1 MRYLSKIIFIE
12 SANIKYS
19 EVNVDGNVHFIGTQ
33 GVGKSTLLRALLFF
47 YNANQQK
54 LGIPVGK
61 KSFLDFYFPYQ
72 NSYIVYEVNRETGM
86 FCVLVFKS
94 QGRVCFRFI
103 DGNYNRNHFIDSE
116 GSIHE
121 TWDKIKVAFGNGTY
135 YTRKIDRYEDY
146 RNILYGNSQG
156 LGSEFKKY
164 ALLESKQ
171 YQNIP
176 RAIQHV
182 FLNYKVES
190 EFIKDTIIK
199 SLNEEEINIDL
210 SNYSSH
216 LKNFDTQLSD
226 IKKWTEK
233 TKSGEIIVRKQ
244 AETVITTYSSIKF
257 NDSEKRQLAGE
268 LVWQLNEI
276 EKQQPKVADKFGKEE
291 TKQNLLA
298 EKFADLER
306 KFQRKKEKIS
316 AEIIGFDNKLKE
328 AKTKSD
334 EYVELKIESVIKR
347 VSKKSDW
354 ELEKEELTKQKELL
368 ESNFADIKQKFEAQI
383 TQRTNQLSTFEN
395 LKQNEINTANKDLL
409 HFKEELTKEYE
420 KLFEEIKKQ
429 HLEELQLAKN
439 LVEEKKTAI
448 NKLELAKAETKH
460 KRFYETEIE
469 NLKTDISGL
478 TEKIRI
484 ANSETK
490 QLNDE
495 IETIKKQWELEK
507 EKIETTSNNQKE
519 KVNEQIGKLNDKIKV
534 INEKIE
540 NSKDSLYGWLNK
552 EYPNWEKTIGKVIDE
567 ENILFK
573 SGLSPEQISK
583 TDLSF
588 YGIKIDLNEIT
599 KSVKTVA
606 DYEQEKIEFAKK
618 IELFQKE
625 ISAIAEQ
632 LNVDLENLR
641 KKQQPKINKCKETI
655 RSNGYTIEQNAVKLE
670 EAKVSAEE
678 FAKKAADDKKVELAK
693 IQSNFERTSSEK
705 LNADKVVKEVEDG
718 IKKQID
724 SKRKEK
730 DKKIDAEQKKISDSI
745 AEINLSVKNRKE
757 ETKKKIDELKTQQKK
772 ELDSKGAD
780 TEKIAKLTSRIDE
793 LKTEL
798 DFIEKNNPITERYK
812 YDKEQLFDK
821 VEFFKNQKAG
831 FENQL
836 GTEQTKHNLQKQ
848 KLIDEINLLKAEIE
862 IIKQLLSN
870 IQEDLTE
877 YEAFKITDCFKSIPE
892 LSNEPV
898 SENKNEKRCK
908 FLIAELNE
916 KYYTGIKKYTDL
928 QEAINKFNGNF
939 STQNIFKFKT
949 NLIEQADYFQFS
961 EDLQE
966 FVEEDKIA
974 LFEKR
979 VNELF
984 ADIIK
989 QVGKETTELL
999 SKEGEIETVIRDIN
1013 SDFVK
1018 RIFTGVIKSI
1028 ELRVVGSENKIVHL
1042 LTEIKKF
1049 NDENINEIGVS
1060 NLFSTSEQTR
1070 EAKNK
1075 KAIGLLTQLIKEIS
1089 DYKHKDINLS
1099 DSFELEFKVV
1109 ENDNDTNWVQSLS
1122 NVGSNGTDVLVKAM
1136 INIMLLN
1143 VFKEGATKNRFK
1155 DFRLHCMV
1163 DEIGTLHIEN
1173 VRGLLKFANDRNIYL
1188 INSSPQSLDALAYR
1202 HTYKLA
1208 KQVDSRDGKPVT
1220 IINRLIT
1227 NNREQQ

>member
-86 FCVLVFKS
+86 FCVFVFKS

-116 GSIHE
+116 GNILE
-121 TWDKIKVAFGNGTY
+121 TWDKIKLAFGKGTY

-244 AETVITTYSSIKF
+244 AETVITTYSAIKF

-268 LVWQLNEI
+268 LVWQLSEI
-276 EKQQPKVADKFGKEE
+276 EKEQPKVAEKLGKEQ
-291 TKQNLLA
+291 TIQKLLTD
-298 EKFADLER
+298 KITDLER
-306 KFQRKKEKIS
+306 KFQSKKEKIT
-316 AEIIGFDNKLKE
+316 AEINIFEGKLKD

-334 EYVELKIESVIKR
+334 EYEELKIESVIKR

-354 ELEKEELTKQKELL
+354 ETEKDELTKQKELL
-368 ESNFADIKQKFEAQI
+368 ESNFADVKQKFEAQI
-383 TQRTNQLSTFEN
+383 TQLANQLSTFEN
-395 LKQNEINTANKDLL
+395 LKQNEINNANKDLL

-429 HLEELQLAKN
+429 HQEELQLAKN

-448 NKLELAKAETKH
+448 SNLQILKAKTEH

-469 NLKTDISGL
+469 NLKTDINSL
-478 TEKIRI
+478 TGKIRI
-484 ANSETK
+484 ANSDTK

-519 KVNEQIGKLNDKIKV
+519 KANEQIGKLDYKIKA
-534 INEKIE
+534 INEKVE

-606 DYEQEKIEFAKK
+606 DYEKEKTEISKK

-655 RSNGYTIEQNAVKLE
+655 RSNGYAIEQSTIKLD
-670 EAKVSAEE
+670 EAKVSLEE
-678 FAKKAADDKKVELAK
+678 FTNKATADKKSELAK
-693 IQSNFERTSSEK
+693 IQSDFERTSSEK
-705 LNADKVVKEVEDG
+705 LDADKEVKEVEDG
-718 IKKQID
+718 IKKQIE
-724 SKRKEK
+724 SKKKEK
-730 DKKIDAEQKKISDSI
+730 DKKVDAEQKNVSDSI
-745 AEINLSVKNRKE
+745 AEINLAVKNKKE
-757 ETKKKIDELKTQQKK
+757 ETKKQTDELKAQQKK

-780 TEKIAKLTSRIDE
+780 TEKIAKLTVRIDE

-798 DFIEKNNPITERYK
+798 EFIEKNTPITERYK

-821 VEFFKNQKAG
+821 VEYFKNQKTG

-836 GTEQTKHNLQKQ
+836 GTEQTKHNQQKQ
-848 KLIDEINLLKAEIE
+848 KINDEINLLKEEVDA
-862 IIKQLLSN
+862 IKLQLEN
-870 IQEDLTE
+870 IQEDLSE
-877 YEAFKITDCFKSIPE
+877 YEAFKITDCFKSIAE
-892 LSNEPV
+892 LLHEPATE
-898 SENKNEKRCK
+898 SKTEKRCK
-908 FLIAELNE
+908 LLIAELNE

-949 NLIEQADYFQFS
+949 NLIQQAEYFQFS

-966 FVEEDKIA
+966 FIEEDKIS

-1013 SDFVK
+1013 TDFVK
-1018 RIFTGVIKSI
+1018 RNFAGVIKSI
-1028 ELRVVGSENKIVHL
+1028 ELRVVESENKIVHL
-1042 LTEIKKF
+1042 LTEIKNF
-1049 NDENINEIGVS
+1049 NDENINEIGVA
-1060 NLFSTSEQTR
+1060 NLFSSSEQTR
-1070 EAKNK
+1070 EAKNR
-1075 KAIGLLTQLIKEIS
+1075 KAISLLTQLIKEIT
-1089 DYKHKDINLS
+1089 DYKHKEINLS
-1099 DSFELEFKVV
+1099 DSFELEFKII
-1109 ENDNDTNWVQSLS
+1109 ENDNDTNWVQNLA
-1122 NVGSNGTDVLVKAM
+1122 NVGSDGTDVLVKAM

-1155 DFRLHCMV
+1155 DFRLHCMM
-1163 DEIGTLHIEN
+1163 DEIGKLHPEN
-1173 VRGLLKFANDRNIYL
+1173 VRGILKFANDRNINL
-1188 INSSPQSLDALAYR
+1188 INSSPQSFDALAYR
-1202 HTYKLA
+1202 YTYKLA
-1208 KQVDSRDGKPVT
+1208 KQNDSATGKPVT

-1227 NNREQQ
+1227 NNRERQ

>member
-306 KFQRKKEKIS
+306 KFQSKKEKIS

-898 SENKNEKRCK
+898 TENKNEKRCK

-1227 NNREQQ
+1227 NNRERQ

>member
-116 GSIHE
+116 GNILE
-121 TWDKIKVAFGNGTY
+121 TWDKIKLAFGKDTY

-199 SLNEEEINIDL
+199 SLNEEEISIDL

-244 AETVITTYSSIKF
+244 AETVITTYSAIKF

-276 EKQQPKVADKFGKEE
+276 EKQQPKVVEKLGKEE
-291 TKQNLLA
+291 AKQKLLA
-298 EKFADLER
+298 EKIADLER
-306 KFQRKKEKIS
+306 KFQSKKEKIT
-316 AEIIGFDNKLKE
+316 AEINVYEGKLKD
-328 AKTKSD
+328 AKIKSD
-334 EYVELKIESVIKR
+334 EYAELKIESVIKR
-347 VSKKSDW
+347 VSRKSDW
-354 ELEKEELTKQKELL
+354 ETEKEELTKQKELL

-383 TQRTNQLSTFEN
+383 TQLANQLSTFEN
-395 LKQNEINTANKDLL
+395 LKQNEINNANKDLL
-409 HFKEELTKEYE
+409 HFKDELTKEYE

-429 HLEELQLAKN
+429 HQEELQLTKN

-448 NKLELAKAETKH
+448 SNLQILKAKTEH

-469 NLKTDISGL
+469 NLKTDINGL

-484 ANSETK
+484 ANSDTK

-507 EKIETTSNNQKE
+507 EKIETTSNNQKD
-519 KVNEQIGKLNDKIKV
+519 KANEQIGKLNEKIKA

-588 YGIKIDLNEIT
+588 YGIKIDLNEVA

-606 DYEQEKIEFAKK
+606 DYEREKIEFSKK
-618 IELFQKE
+618 IELLQKE
-625 ISAIAEQ
+625 ISTIAEQ

-655 RSNGYTIEQNAVKLE
+655 RSNGYTIEQNTVKLN
-670 EAKVSAEE
+670 EAKVSSEE
-678 FAKKAADDKKVELAK
+678 FANKAAADKKAELAK
-693 IQSNFERTSSEK
+693 IQSDFERTSSEK
-705 LNADKVVKEVEDG
+705 LDADNAVKEVEDG

-730 DKKIDAEQKKISDSI
+730 DKKVDAEQKKVSDSI
-745 AEINLSVKNRKE
+745 AEINLAIKNKKE
-757 ETKKKIDELKTQQKK
+757 ESKKKTDELKVQQKK

-780 TEKIAKLTSRIDE
+780 TEKIAKLAARIDE

-798 DFIEKNNPITERYK
+798 EFIEKNNPITERYK

-821 VEFFKNQKAG
+821 VEYFKNQKTG

-848 KLIDEINLLKAEIE
+848 KLNNEINLLIAEIE
-862 IIKQLLSN
+862 IIKQQLGN
-870 IQEDLTE
+870 IQEDLIE

-892 LSNEPV
+892 LSNEPAP
-898 SENKNEKRCK
+898 ENKTENRCK
-908 FLIAELNE
+908 LLIAELNE
-916 KYYTGIKKYTDL
+916 KYYSGIKKYTDL

-939 STQNIFKFKT
+939 SPQNIFKFKT
-949 NLIEQADYFQFS
+949 NLIEQAEYFQFS

-989 QVGKETTELL
+989 LVGKETTELL

-1013 SDFVK
+1013 TDFVK
-1018 RIFTGVIKSI
+1018 RNFAGVIKSI

-1070 EAKNK
+1070 EAKNR
-1075 KAIGLLTQLIKEIS
+1075 KAIGFLTQLIKEIS

-1099 DSFELEFKVV
+1099 DSFELEFKIV
-1109 ENDNDTNWVQSLS
+1109 ENDNDTNWVQNLA
-1122 NVGSNGTDVLVKAM
+1122 NVGSDGTDVLVKAM

-1155 DFRLHCMV
+1155 EFRLHCMM
-1163 DEIGTLHIEN
+1163 DEIGKLHPEN
-1173 VRGLLKFANDRNIYL
+1173 VRGILKFANDRNINL
-1188 INSSPQSLDALAYR
+1188 INSSPQSFDALAYR
-1202 HTYKLA
+1202 YTYKLA
-1208 KQVDSRDGKPVT
+1208 KQNDSRDGKPVT

-1227 NNREQQ
+1227 NNRERQ